1 MGRELR
7 KNWFQYLSMLLI
19 TVLAVTLFLGFL
31 SNSLTLR
38 KRADLY
44 LEESD
49 LADLIVQTTSFDGQ
63 DRGEDGYLTN
73 LGASA
78 LGYRV
83 YSDGSFTV
91 EGGSPET
98 AEIFISDLEINKP
111 YITDGEAGALLD
123 LRVAE
128 LRGYKIGDRVT
139 VELSSFKTALSAF
152 GLDETFEF
160 TVTGF
165 MHSVERVNIYSS
177 SPVFVTPELFRAA
190 LAEKLSALYPEGYL
204 NSEAWAA
211 QAEAIYPR
219 FENQALIQCGDIA
232 ALKAAIEDEFAAK
245 ENNNLIFVYDRDT
258 MEAVVTID
266 SEVDQSLNMLYVFPV
281 IFFLVALLV
290 IMSTVSRLV
299 LRERTNI
306 GTFKALGI
314 ANRRIVF
321 HYAFMGTVVT
331 LLGCIIGAILGPL
344 IVPTVMGIKYTLM
357 FSMPLLSGTVF
368 SIPWTLLTV
377 VFVCLCAMLIGVW
390 ASRSVIRE
398 NPAECMRP
406 KQISYHPHV
415 KRGTGKASAM
425 GTHALLSVRM
435 ALRNVRINWGRS
447 LLTVIGILGCSA
459 LLLTSFGIGDTL
471 TASVENDFGGLFHYD
486 VASPYTSAQRDA
498 VYGQLDEWLQDGT
511 IATYESVSSYIV
523 TVRGETNKAVSF
535 WVIAENSVMTDVPS
549 GAMSA
554 STAEEL
560 GLRVGDEVTFT
571 IGSLQATCT
580 VEHIVQTSAWN
591 GFFTTENPF
600 GDGAYSSG
608 NVWVQTE
615 NGDTVRDALN
625 EINGTYTA
633 KTMADRI
640 GEIEDLI
647 SSTNT
652 MKYTL
657 MVFAILLSV
666 VVLYN
671 LSLLN
676 LKERTRDMATLK
688 VLGYTHFQIA
698 LSLIVE
704 IMLLTVI
711 GTGLGCAFGF
721 PLLYLVMKINEIS
734 IMSFVITLKAVSY
747 LYAVALSVG
756 TAIVINLFFGS
767 LISKIDMTESLKS
780 VE

>member
-258 MEAVVTID
+258 MEAVVTK
-266 SEVDQSLNMLYVFPV
+266 
-281 IFFLVALLV
+281 
-290 IMSTVSRLV
+290 
-299 LRERTNI
+299 I
-306 GTFKALGI
+306 GRA
-314 ANRRIVF
+314 
-321 HYAFMGTVVT
+321 
-331 LLGCIIGAILGPL
+331 
-344 IVPTVMGIKYTLM
+344 
-357 FSMPLLSGTVF
+357 
-368 SIPWTLLTV
+368 
-377 VFVCLCAMLIGVW
+377 
-390 ASRSVIRE
+390 
-398 NPAECMRP
+398 
-406 KQISYHPHV
+406 HV
-415 KRGTGKASAM
+415 
-425 GTHALLSVRM
+425 
-435 ALRNVRINWGRS
+435 
-447 LLTVIGILGCSA
+447 
-459 LLLTSFGIGDTL
+459 
-471 TASVENDFGGLFHYD
+471 
-486 VASPYTSAQRDA
+486 
-498 VYGQLDEWLQDGT
+498 
-511 IATYESVSSYIV
+511 
-523 TVRGETNKAVSF
+523 
-535 WVIAENSVMTDVPS
+535 
-549 GAMSA
+549 
-554 STAEEL
+554 
-560 GLRVGDEVTFT
+560 
-571 IGSLQATCT
+571 
-580 VEHIVQTSAWN
+580 
-591 GFFTTENPF
+591 
-600 GDGAYSSG
+600 
-608 NVWVQTE
+608 
-615 NGDTVRDALN
+615 
-625 EINGTYTA
+625 
-633 KTMADRI
+633 
-640 GEIEDLI
+640 
-647 SSTNT
+647 
-652 MKYTL
+652 
-657 MVFAILLSV
+657 
-666 VVLYN
+666 
-671 LSLLN
+671 
-676 LKERTRDMATLK
+676 
-688 VLGYTHFQIA
+688 
-698 LSLIVE
+698 
-704 IMLLTVI
+704 
-711 GTGLGCAFGF
+711 
-721 PLLYLVMKINEIS
+721 
-734 IMSFVITLKAVSY
+734 
-747 LYAVALSVG
+747 
-756 TAIVINLFFGS
+756 
-767 LISKIDMTESLKS
+767 
-780 VE
+780 